1 MRHYIS
7 TIAMAVAFSAA
18 VLQTQAQ
25 GIYVHKKNGE
35 TVTYP
40 AAIFDQVAPMKITT
54 SVETTESGVV
64 TTLQYEKIADM
75 NKPRVLHQSFA
86 VGDALVVV
94 GGVST
99 DFYDTKTAEIYQ
111 NGQWRDVSIRSAH
124 TTGFTVTLSDGRIMV
139 GGGSDDDWNNWSTKT
154 DIFDPAT
161 MSFTPGPDMTV
172 GRAHCQAINTPS
184 GVYVS
189 GNYLSDDKV
198 LDCLDGST
206 FKAVGDMDGRYCP
219 YLFTDSKGNVYPL
232 SPYDNNG
239 EVIAK
244 VADKNG
250 VVCLRGDKYE
260 PSTGKT
266 YYRYY
271 HAYEKYTPVALPPYA
286 RPESS
291 LRKDRNGYF
300 VLAKNDADGSYLL
313 TEPCPDESTTYNHI
327 HLDIPEKHPVTGA
340 EILWEIVFVN
350 NAKNEAYIL
359 GFSGT
364 DTEQSVHI
372 ISYNY
377 ITEGWTIATADGFKF
392 NSISGLMSGSWTMLN
407 DGRLACTGAGTG
419 DTDHP
424 DKCAYIF
431 TPASAGTSESS
442 SSVAYGVNVYK
453 TDGSKDTYMESELES
468 ITTYMEQFD
477 ERITQ
482 EIPVEYLS
490 KISQHMP
497 IYSGNTPPNIEGTYL
512 ISPDAL
518 AYTSIENDYEIGTEF
533 MDRIIRYSAQDMT
546 ANTVTYEDEE
556 VYDGKVYQYSMTAE
570 AKVLGKG
577 DNFTIFVITESKSN
591 DGHWS
596 KTATIYSGTMTS
608 DGIKDCFWGF
618 VMLDNDDDDDSNDKR
633 FISVGS
639 FRIFKDKDGLSVPT
653 TWLTEMAAA
662 RAWGAQSIKLPLPT
676 QKRMR

>member
-1 MRHYIS
+1 
-7 TIAMAVAFSAA
+7 MAVAFSAA

-40 AAIFDQVAPMKITT
+40 AAILDQVAPMKIATT
-54 SVETTESGVV
+54 VETTESGVV
-64 TTLQYEKIADM
+64 ATLQYEKIADM
-75 NKPRVLHQSFA
+75 KTPRVLHQSFA

-94 GGVST
+94 GGNT
-99 DFYDTKTAEIYQ
+99 TGFQDTQTAEIYQ

-124 TTGFTVTLSDGRIMV
+124 TTGFTVTLSDGRVMV

-161 MSFTPGPDMTV
+161 MSFTAGPDMTV
-172 GRAHCQAINTPS
+172 GRAHCKAINTPS

-189 GNYLSDDKV
+189 GNFLNDDKV
-198 LDCLDGST
+198 LDCFDGST
-206 FKAVGDMDGRYCP
+206 FKAVGDMDGRYYP

-232 SPYDNNG
+232 SPYDNNSV
-239 EVIAK
+239 VIAK
-244 VADKNG
+244 TANKSG
-250 VVCLRGDKYE
+250 VVCLRGDMYE

-266 YYRYY
+266 YYYY
-271 HAYEKYTPVALPPYA
+271 YGAYEKYTPVEQSFYA

-313 TEPCPDESTTYNHI
+313 TEPCPDESTTYFHK

-340 EILWEIVFVN
+340 DIIWETVFVN
-350 NAKNEAYIL
+350 DAKNEAYIL

-377 ITEGWTIATADGFKF
+377 ITEGWTIASADGFKYPEF
-392 NSISGLMSGSWTMLN
+392 SGLASGSWTMLN

-419 DTDHP
+419 DTRNP

-431 TPASAGTSESS
+431 TPARAGVSESS
-442 SSVAYGVNVYK
+442 SSVAYGVNVFK
-453 TDGSKDTYMESELES
+453 TDGSEDTYLESELES

-512 ISPDAL
+512 VSPNVL
-518 AYTSIENDYEIGTEF
+518 AYTSLENDYEIGEIF
-533 MDRIIRYSAQDMT
+533 MNLITRYSAQDMT

-556 VYDGKVYQYSMTAE
+556 VYDGKVYVFSMPAE

-577 DNFTIFVITESKSN
+577 DNFTIFVIVENKHN
-591 DGHWS
+591 DGFWS
-596 KTATIYSGTMTS
+596 KQATIYSGTMTS
-608 DGIKDCFWGF
+608 DGIKDCFYGF
-618 VMLDNDDDDDSNDKR
+618 VMLDKDDDPDKTVMP
-633 FISVGS
+633 VGS

-662 RAWGAQSIKLPLPT
+662 RALGPQGIMLPLST
-676 QKRMR
+676 QMK